1 MNYKTI
7 AIMHISIIIIIIIIV
22 EQILTSDEGPEQLVI
37 FSYLFTTC
45 SLAVQNCE
53 KNNYVLI

>member
-1 MNYKTI
+1 
-7 AIMHISIIIIIIIIV
+7 MHISIIIIIIIIV

-53 KNNYVLI
+53 KNNYVLIWWIK